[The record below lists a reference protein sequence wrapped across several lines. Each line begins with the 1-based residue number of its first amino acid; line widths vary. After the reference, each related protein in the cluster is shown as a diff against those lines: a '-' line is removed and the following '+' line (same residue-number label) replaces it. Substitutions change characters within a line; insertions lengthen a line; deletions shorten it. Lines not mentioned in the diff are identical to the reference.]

1 MISTASFKYQFLSA
15 TCLVWI
21 IMGMG
26 NVNATSAQSSLV
38 FGQDAVRLS
47 LITVS
52 QKLPQSQSSAKE
64 RTPIEKQVVELE
76 SIIRKTESKIRDF
89 REKYQVVDLAVEA
102 ESSVKTINS
111 MNQEITTAAAE
122 LTAEKSRIAKM
133 QKILGANIIG
143 RSLVDLQK
151 SGLPEKLVTDYI
163 KADFQRA
170 ALEERINALVYIST
184 AYRDRANRLPQLEQ
198 TQGELTRKREVSL
211 TTYKALHTKL
221 NQLRIA
227 ELDSQLKDP
236 KALRA
241 SLEKQLADVEIKLKA
256 SETRI
261 KDFRVKHQVVNLATE
276 AVNSVN
282 TINRL
287 NREIT
292 DHSAQL
298 AGTKYRIGKIQTLL
312 GTKTIGKNLL
322 SLQKSAWQKAVV
334 EDYINDDSQ
343 KETLMKKIDAAVYV
357 STAHRDR
364 ANRLPQLMQTE
375 QELNR
380 QLEINTATYQILRA
394 KLDQLLIAETES
406 RYKDPRTVRTALTKL
421 LAATEAKV
429 REAEL
434 SLGDFR
440 EKYQVVDLT
449 AEADRSIKIINDL
462 NQKIIDAS
470 SQLAS
475 EEYRIDKIRA
485 ILRPNQQLAINQLPG
500 VKEAISALQEID
512 VKLAIQRAK
521 FTDRNPIIIDLKK
534 NKRALMVNLQ
544 QAYSRSLTNGSSD
557 SLGLQETM
565 VLEYSKSLNQQE
577 LLEQRINAFVET
589 STDYRDRT
597 NLFPQLEQQQR
608 ELSRQL
614 EKSKNLA
621 QALRTKLQAS

>member
-1 MISTASFKYQFLSA
+1 
-15 TCLVWI
+15 
-21 IMGMG
+21 MGMG